1 MRAQA
6 KPSHGGLD
14 ASELSTNHCSGVIG
28 TVSSEAMNGSP
39 SPLPNGEL
47 GGLGG
52 KPSLSLAETAF
63 FGATKKGK
71 AGFAFFKAKT

>member
-1 MRAQA
+1 
-6 KPSHGGLD
+6 
-14 ASELSTNHCSGVIG
+14 VIG

-63 FGATKKGK
+63 FGVTKKGK
-71 AGFAFFKAKT
+71 AGFAFFKEKL